1 MAKNMSEENNIDIKI
16 ILLGETG
23 TGKTSLINTYY
34 GGKFNEN
41 CESTNECETNI
52 KKLEINNRQCIINIW
67 DTAGQEKYRS
77 ITQNLLRGTDIVI
90 LVYDITRRD
99 TFLELNYWFDVASL
113 QLGNNAI
120 FGVAGN
126 KIDLFF
132 SSQVTNEEGELFAKQ
147 KECIFSLTSAKENPK
162 SFEELLTK
170 LLERYLKNK
179 NIIKQNEKL
188 IISENKKEKKEKK
201 KCC

>member
-1 MAKNMSEENNIDIKI
+1 M
-16 ILLGETG
+16 
-23 TGKTSLINTYY
+23 
-34 GGKFNEN
+34 
-41 CESTNECETNI
+41 
-52 KKLEINNRQCIINIW
+52 
-67 DTAGQEKYRS
+67 
-77 ITQNLLRGTDIVI
+77 
-90 LVYDITRRD
+90 VYDITRRD

-113 QLGNNAI
+113 ELGNNTI

-188 IISENKKEKKEKK
+188 IISKNKKEKKEKK

>member
-16 ILLGETG
+16 IILGETG

-113 QLGNNAI
+113 ELGKNAV
-120 FGVAGN
+120 FGIAAN
-126 KIDLFF
+126 KIDLFEY
-132 SSQVTNEEGELFAKQ
+132 SQVTNEEGELFAKQ
-147 KECIFSLTSAKENPK
+147 KECIFSLISAKENPK
-162 SFEELLTK
+162 SFEDLVKK

-179 NIIKQNEKL
+179 NIIKKSETI
-188 IISENKKEKKEKK
+188 IISSKNKKKK

>member
-1 MAKNMSEENNIDIKI
+1 M
-16 ILLGETG
+16 
-23 TGKTSLINTYY
+23 
-34 GGKFNEN
+34 
-41 CESTNECETNI
+41 
-52 KKLEINNRQCIINIW
+52 
-67 DTAGQEKYRS
+67 
-77 ITQNLLRGTDIVI
+77 
-90 LVYDITRRD
+90 VYDITRRD

-113 QLGNNAI
+113 ELRNNVI